1 VRYARGKAVHLR
13 FPPPGRTDRL
23 RRVTL
28 LQIDAHDHD
37 GVAHVVLTGEL
48 DLSTIAKVE
57 QELSR
62 IEGEGPAVVALD
74 LSRLTFLDSSGLRVI
89 VSADQ
94 RARREN
100 RRFVVVRGP
109 ETVQRVF
116 SITRLDQ
123 QLDLVDDFAELDGA

>member
-1 VRYARGKAVHLR
+1 M
-13 FPPPGRTDRL
+13 
-23 RRVTL
+23 TL
-28 LQIDAHDHD
+28 LQIEAHDHD
-37 GVAHVVLTGEL
+37 GLAHVVLTGEL
-48 DLSTIAKVE
+48 DLSTIGSVE

-62 IEGEGPAVVALD
+62 VEGERPAVVALD

-89 VSADQ
+89 VSADK

-116 SITRLDQ
+116 SITRLDE
-123 QLDLVDDFAELDGA
+123 QLELVDDIAGLV

>member
-1 VRYARGKAVHLR
+1 
-13 FPPPGRTDRL
+13 
-23 RRVTL
+23 VTL

-48 DLSTIAKVE
+48 DLSTIDKVE

-62 IEGEGPAVVALD
+62 VEGEGPAVVALD

-116 SITRLDQ
+116 SITRLDE
-123 QLDLVDDFAELDGA
+123 QLELIDNFAELDGA

>member
-1 VRYARGKAVHLR
+1 
-13 FPPPGRTDRL
+13 
-23 RRVTL
+23 VTL
-28 LQIDAHDHD
+28 LQIEAHDHD
-37 GVAHVVLTGEL
+37 GLAHVVLTGEL

-57 QELSR
+57 KELAR
-62 IEGEGPAVVALD
+62 VERDGPETVALD
-74 LSRLTFLDSSGLRVI
+74 LSRVTFLDSSGLRVI

-116 SITRLDQ
+116 SITRLDE
-123 QLDLVDDFAELDGA
+123 QLELVDGLADLKQA

>member
-1 VRYARGKAVHLR
+1 M
-13 FPPPGRTDRL
+13 
-23 RRVTL
+23 TL
-28 LQIDAHDHD
+28 LQIEAHDRD
-37 GVAHVVLTGEL
+37 GLAHVVLTGEL

-57 QELSR
+57 QELAR
-62 IEGEGPAVVALD
+62 VEGARPETVALD

-89 VSADQ
+89 VSADK

-116 SITRLDQ
+116 AITRLDE
-123 QLDLVDDFAELDGA
+123 QLELVDQLADLKQA

>member
-1 VRYARGKAVHLR
+1 
-13 FPPPGRTDRL
+13 
-23 RRVTL
+23 VTL
-28 LQIDAHDHD
+28 LQIEAHDHD
-37 GVAHVVLTGEL
+37 GLAHVVLTGEL

-57 QELSR
+57 QELARVESA
-62 IEGEGPAVVALD
+62 GPATVALD

-116 SITRLDQ
+116 SITRLDE
-123 QLDLVDDFAELDGA
+123 QLELVDGLADLNQA

>member
-1 VRYARGKAVHLR
+1 
-13 FPPPGRTDRL
+13 
-23 RRVTL
+23 VTL

-57 QELSR
+57 HELSR

-109 ETVQRVF
+109 DTVQRVF

-123 QLDLVDDFAELDGA
+123 QLELVDDFSELDGA

>member
-1 VRYARGKAVHLR
+1 M
-13 FPPPGRTDRL
+13 
-23 RRVTL
+23 TL
-28 LQIDAHDHD
+28 LQIEAHDHD
-37 GVAHVVLTGEL
+37 GLAHVVLTGEL
-48 DLSTIAKVE
+48 DLSTIDKVE
-57 QELSR
+57 QELVR
-62 IEGEGPAVVALD
+62 VEGDRPDVVALD

-89 VSADQ
+89 VSADK

-123 QLDLVDDFAELDGA
+123 QIELVDDFSDLA

>member
-1 VRYARGKAVHLR
+1 
-13 FPPPGRTDRL
+13 
-23 RRVTL
+23 VTL
-28 LQIDAHDHD
+28 LQIEAHDHD
-37 GVAHVVLTGEL
+37 GLAHVVLTGEL

-57 QELSR
+57 QELAR
-62 IEGEGPAVVALD
+62 IEGTGPETVALD

-116 SITRLDQ
+116 SITRLDE
-123 QLDLVDDFAELDGA
+123 QLELVDHLADLNQA

>member
-1 VRYARGKAVHLR
+1 LR
-13 FPPPGRTDRL
+13 D
-23 RRVTL
+23 VTL
-28 LQIDAHDHD
+28 LQIEAHDHD

-48 DLSTIAKVE
+48 DLSTIDRVE
-57 QELSR
+57 QELAR
-62 IEGEGPAVVALD
+62 VEREGPTVVALD

-94 RARREN
+94 RARREK

-116 SITRLDQ
+116 SITRLDE
-123 QLDLVDDFAELDGA
+123 QLELVDDLAELTQA